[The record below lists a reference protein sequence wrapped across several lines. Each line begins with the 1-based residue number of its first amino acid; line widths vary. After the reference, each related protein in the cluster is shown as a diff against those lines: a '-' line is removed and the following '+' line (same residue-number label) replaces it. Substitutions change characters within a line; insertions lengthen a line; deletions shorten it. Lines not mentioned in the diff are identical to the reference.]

1 MRLEIPHAL
10 GKDEVRRRIAARMDT
25 AEQKAGAL
33 IGGPLSLKLAWIDR
47 DRLSVEAAAM
57 GYTVPATLEIAE
69 CALVFDVTIPGGLGF
84 ARNMIAGVIRERGEK
99 LLA

>member
-33 IGGPLSLKLAWIDR
+33 IGGPLSLNLAWIDR
-47 DRLSVEAAAM
+47 DTLSVEASAM
-57 GYTVPATLEIAE
+57 GYTVPAKMEITEA
-69 CALVFDVTIPGGLGF
+69 ALVFDITIPAGLGF
-84 ARNMIAGVIRERGEK
+84 ARGMIENLIRERGEK